1 MIITKTN
8 IIVFLVGVF
17 LGLCTGFF
25 TTKAIYDQPL
35 EESVKTDTITI
46 HDTIP
51 DLNPTPKDSARIKL
65 VTRWLPAK
73 PGTHHVADVGKMM
86 DSIYQLIGGNNMMPD
101 TVAVQVPITSKHF
114 SGKNYDAY
122 VSGFEPN
129 LDSIR
134 VYADTKV
141 VTNTIT
147 KTIKE
152 HKHFFLD
159 AGAGCEYKFSDKS
172 VVPFAELGLSFKSGR
187 FGIGAYGGYLH
198 DINEN
203 KGLPYGKVKISYDI
217 ISF

>member
-51 DLNPTPKDSARIKL
+51 DLNPTPKDSARIRW
-65 VTRWLPAK
+65 VTRWLPMK
-73 PGTHHVADVGKMM
+73 PGADHVADVGKMM
-86 DSIYQLIGGNNMMPD
+86 DSINQLIGGNNMMPD

-134 VYADTKV
+134 VYTDTKV

-147 KTIKE
+147 KVKSPNKWE
-152 HKHFFLD
+152 LD
-159 AGAGCEYKFSDKS
+159 VVGGIDYNTAQDKYY
-172 VVPFAELGLSFKSGR
+172 PFATGELVYKPSRFQ
-187 FGIGAYGGYLH
+187 FGIHGG
-198 DINEN
+198 IV
-203 KGLPYGKVKISYDI
+203 KTGKVEPVVGFVAKYRL
-217 ISF
+217 F

>member
-25 TTKAIYDQPL
+25 TGKAIYDKPI
-35 EESVKTDTITI
+35 EESFKTDTITV

-51 DLNPTPKDSARIKL
+51 DNNPTPKDSARVRWI
-65 VTRWLPAK
+65 TRWLPAK
-73 PGTHHVADVGKMM
+73 PDTVDHFIEVENLMH
-86 DSIYQLIGGNNMMPD
+86 D

-129 LDSIR
+129 LDSIK
-134 VYADTKV
+134 VYSETKV

-147 KTIKE
+147 KTKSPNKWE
-152 HKHFFLD
+152 LD
-159 AGAGCEYKFSDKS
+159 IAGGINYNTAKCEYT
-172 VVPFAELGLSFKSGR
+172 PFATGELMYKPSRFQ
-187 FGIGAYGGYLH
+187 FGIHGG
-198 DINEN
+198 II
-203 KGLPYGKVKISYDI
+203 KTGKVEPVVGFVAKYRL
-217 ISF
+217 F